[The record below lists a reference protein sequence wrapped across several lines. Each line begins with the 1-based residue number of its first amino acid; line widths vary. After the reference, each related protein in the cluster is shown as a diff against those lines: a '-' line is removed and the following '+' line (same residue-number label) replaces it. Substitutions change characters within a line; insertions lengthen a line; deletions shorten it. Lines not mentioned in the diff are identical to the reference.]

1 MADAEAAP
9 EEADPSRPATAQG
22 SQEGSRPATA
32 QESAQGSAQGS
43 RPETAEAAPDLDQEP
58 EPQRTRFAL
67 TGFEGENPESL
78 VSIDD
83 LISFV
88 FPADLYHPL
97 STGRLYAFGFYGPLD
112 RQQQLRSGPKGQHVL
127 GRWELDAMCHQFE
140 REDCLQVYVSEGRAL
155 CTLSEEQ
162 QNELISQAD
171 ARMKSKRGKGL
182 MPQLSKD
189 EVRDIF
195 EGVETSP
202 DGTMRFHEMQQR
214 VLAFRE
220 DRIKKMRVM
229 YPLVARKPLR
239 VGFGGSQTA
248 SRKSLTSTKRSRRT
262 TAKVSPAVAPP
273 TMFQKDK
280 GLRNSDVATRI
291 NRMLCTRAYKI
302 CDIGDNTP
310 ELTQNV
316 ALIRE
321 DDKDR
326 ELGEGPWS
334 CLSKRPS
341 QEKYK
346 REMLCVLRD
355 RARANPAAAVGADA
369 GELSCYDVVFQGAA
383 ATASGWVGLGGG
395 ACLRSS
401 ALGRV

>member
-32 QESAQGSAQGS
+32 QNSQEGS
-43 RPETAEAAPDLDQEP
+43 RPATAEAAPDADVEP
-58 EPQRTRFAL
+58 EQQRTRFAL
-67 TGFEGENPESL
+67 TGFEGEAPESL

-182 MPQLSKD
+182 MPQLTKD

-220 DRIKKMRVM
+220 DRIKRMRVM

-355 RARANPAAAVGADA
+355 RARAQIPRRPWEPTRG
-369 GELSCYDVVFQGAA
+369 S
-383 ATASGWVGLGGG
+383 
-395 ACLRSS
+395 
-401 ALGRV
+401 

>member
-1 MADAEAAP
+1 
-9 EEADPSRPATAQG
+9 
-22 SQEGSRPATA
+22 
-32 QESAQGSAQGS
+32 
-43 RPETAEAAPDLDQEP
+43 
-58 EPQRTRFAL
+58 
-67 TGFEGENPESL
+67 
-78 VSIDD
+78 
-83 LISFV
+83 
-88 FPADLYHPL
+88 
-97 STGRLYAFGFYGPLD
+97 
-112 RQQQLRSGPKGQHVL
+112 
-127 GRWELDAMCHQFE
+127 
-140 REDCLQVYVSEGRAL
+140 
-155 CTLSEEQ
+155 
-162 QNELISQAD
+162 
-171 ARMKSKRGKGL
+171 
-182 MPQLSKD
+182 MPQLTKD

-220 DRIKKMRVM
+220 DRIKRMRVM
-229 YPLVARKPLR
+229 YPLVARKPRR
-239 VGFGGSQTA
+239 VGFGGSTA

-262 TAKVSPAVAPP
+262 TAKVSPAVAPL

-355 RARANPAAAVGADA
+355 RARAQIPRRPWEPTRG
-369 GELSCYDVVFQGAA
+369 S
-383 ATASGWVGLGGG
+383 
-395 ACLRSS
+395 
-401 ALGRV
+401 

>member
-182 MPQLSKD
+182 MPQLTKD

-220 DRIKKMRVM
+220 DRIKRMRVM

-321 DDKDR
+321 DDKER

-355 RARANPAAAVGADA
+355 RARAQIPRRPWEPTRG
-369 GELSCYDVVFQGAA
+369 S
-383 ATASGWVGLGGG
+383 
-395 ACLRSS
+395 
-401 ALGRV
+401 

>member
-1 MADAEAAP
+1 M
-9 EEADPSRPATAQG
+9 
-22 SQEGSRPATA
+22 
-32 QESAQGSAQGS
+32 
-43 RPETAEAAPDLDQEP
+43 
-58 EPQRTRFAL
+58 
-67 TGFEGENPESL
+67 
-78 VSIDD
+78 
-83 LISFV
+83 
-88 FPADLYHPL
+88 
-97 STGRLYAFGFYGPLD
+97 
-112 RQQQLRSGPKGQHVL
+112 
-127 GRWELDAMCHQFE
+127 
-140 REDCLQVYVSEGRAL
+140 
-155 CTLSEEQ
+155 
-162 QNELISQAD
+162 
-171 ARMKSKRGKGL
+171 
-182 MPQLSKD
+182 
-189 EVRDIF
+189 
-195 EGVETSP
+195 
-202 DGTMRFHEMQQR
+202 
-214 VLAFRE
+214 LAFRE

-346 REMLCVLRD
+346 REMLCGPAGP
-355 RARANPAAAVGADA
+355 RARADALGADA
-369 GELSCYDVVFQGAA
+369 GSRCHSRAPRRRRGCTRWRSLLPPFGPGAYKNAQKPPAEA
-383 ATASGWVGLGGG
+383 ASVLQAASSPRASYSRQPARFAPRRRLAAVDGEIRWRSAYKIERGKRAPDGPTIVAEQWMPQRFGGRAG
-395 ACLRSS
+395 IKTLKPAC
-401 ALGRV
+401 

>member
-32 QESAQGSAQGS
+32 QESAQGSAQGG

-214 VLAFRE
+214 VGL
-220 DRIKKMRVM
+220 
-229 YPLVARKPLR
+229 
-239 VGFGGSQTA
+239 
-248 SRKSLTSTKRSRRT
+248 SR
-262 TAKVSPAVAPP
+262 
-273 TMFQKDK
+273 
-280 GLRNSDVATRI
+280 
-291 NRMLCTRAYKI
+291 
-302 CDIGDNTP
+302 
-310 ELTQNV
+310 
-316 ALIRE
+316 
-321 DDKDR
+321 
-326 ELGEGPWS
+326 GPH
-334 CLSKRPS
+334 
-341 QEKYK
+341 
-346 REMLCVLRD
+346 
-355 RARANPAAAVGADA
+355 
-369 GELSCYDVVFQGAA
+369 
-383 ATASGWVGLGGG
+383 
-395 ACLRSS
+395 
-401 ALGRV
+401 